1 MTYKI
6 YPLTDFPN
14 DLCSS
19 DRLQQEIELSAIV
32 VAIDYALGI
41 TNDGT
46 SVIVNFKTDL
56 SGGEITILDAIVAAH
71 TGEPL
76 AQPQI
81 VTVENSVDLKI
92 PTKDMPFDGSLYQ
105 TFCRF
110 KTGKGSGDASWKN
123 GGDSHWSI
131 DVATSGLTKVRFS
144 PNYSY
149 QIDGAGFRLRGALP
163 SNEIVFS
170 KVVLAPGIPEAY
182 GGSYVFIRNFEVT
195 KADDEYER
203 ITAPKFIAYNA
214 GAASA
219 NAIEFEITHDP
230 ADFIPLMVFLS
241 IYKVPTV

>member
-6 YPLTDFPN
+6 YALSSFPN
-14 DLCSS
+14 SLCSL
-19 DRLQQEIELSAIV
+19 DRLQAEIEASAIV
-32 VAIDYALGI
+32 VSLDYSLGM
-41 TNDGT
+41 TMDAS

-56 SGGEITILDAIVAAH
+56 SGGEIAILDAIVAAH

-76 AQPQI
+76 SQPQI
-81 VTVENSVDLKI
+81 VTVENSSDLKI
-92 PTKDMPFDGSLYQ
+92 PTKDMPFDGPLYQ

-110 KTGKGSGDASWKN
+110 KTGKGSADASWKN
-123 GGDSHWSI
+123 GGDAHWSI

-144 PNYSY
+144 PNYSF

-163 SNEIVFS
+163 SNELVFS

-214 GAASA
+214 DSPSA

-230 ADFIPLMVFLS
+230 ADFTPLMVFLS